1 MGVGLSATF
10 LHCEKEG
17 RFGGVIVFF
26 FGGFCFLGVGLVWSI
41 SLLHL
46 ERQELGRFGVVI
58 EFGIF
63 LVGLHC

>member
-1 MGVGLSATF
+1 MY
-10 LHCEKEG
+10 
-17 RFGGVIVFF
+17 F
-26 FGGFCFLGVGLVWSI
+26 FGGSCLLGVGLVWSI

-46 ERQELGRFGVVI
+46 ERQELGGFGIVI